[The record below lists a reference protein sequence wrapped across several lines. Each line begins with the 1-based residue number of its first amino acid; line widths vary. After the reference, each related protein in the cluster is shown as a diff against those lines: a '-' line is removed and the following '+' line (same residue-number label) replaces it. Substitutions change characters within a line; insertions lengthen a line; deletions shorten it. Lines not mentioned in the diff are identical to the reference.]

1 MSSSAVEYFSLVN
14 LTRGC
19 TLANRVR
26 KAQNFWERA
35 KGLMGRSSLE
45 EGEGLLIEPCNW
57 IHTLGMAFP
66 IDVLYLDDEL
76 AVTHVCYPLCPN
88 RLGPLIRRAHS
99 VLELP
104 AGTIVRSGTK
114 IGDRLSQRDPV
125 GEERSIEA
133 TS

>member
-1 MSSSAVEYFSLVN
+1 MEYISLVN

-19 TLANRVR
+19 ILANRVR
-26 KAQNFWERA
+26 KARRFWERA

-45 EGEGLLIEPCNW
+45 EGEGLLIEPCAW
-57 IHTLGMAFP
+57 IHTFGMAFL
-66 IDVLYLDDEL
+66 IDVLYLDDEGEVAHACCSL
-76 AVTHVCYPLCPN
+76 RPN